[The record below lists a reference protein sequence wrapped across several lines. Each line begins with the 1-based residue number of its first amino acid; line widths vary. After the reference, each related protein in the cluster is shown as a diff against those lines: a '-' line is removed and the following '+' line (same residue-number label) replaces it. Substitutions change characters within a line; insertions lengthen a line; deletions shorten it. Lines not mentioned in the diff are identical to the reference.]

1 MRPTREQC
9 GQHYRSPIWPYS
21 GWGLPCHGMLPPA
34 RCALTAPF
42 HPYRSPEMNQEDLG
56 GIFSVALSIGS
67 RRPGVTWHPALRS
80 PDFPPL
86 GHGERGREAAVWPT
100 PVTIIPVYQSLPVS
114 FWKPQACAGLTLN
127 PMDIRRRLDSLRV
140 TSCHVSCVKNTN
152 FPAQWTRHISGIREF
167 HEYPRGHYF
176 PGFLSG
182 VKRSLNL
189 SRAVSTLPPEV

>member
-114 FWKPQACAGLTLN
+114 FWKPQACAGLRFPETNRHLEK
-127 PMDIRRRLDSLRV
+127 V
-140 TSCHVSCVKNTN
+140 VAEVKK
-152 FPAQWTRHISGIREF
+152 FEKAYPDGLIVVGAQKELVGKF
-167 HEYPRGHYF
+167 KK
-176 PGFLSG
+176 L
-182 VKRSLNL
+182 
-189 SRAVSTLPPEV
+189 LPTALGLKVVD